1 MRERTTFIDRADFR
15 GACFQIIKNWWIVLC
30 WAIAVFL
37 AATAVGTI
45 QYQPM
50 YTASSTLVIRVMGA
64 DAYTSLSQTTQ
75 MTAVY
80 REIFQSEA
88 LRNLVSQSIGEEV
101 EGTISCSQIA
111 ETNLLVLSTSSPTPR
126 QAYLFIQAALQNYEN
141 VTGYVFSDAVLEVV
155 QEPTVPETPSNQSFF
170 IAHRLNFT
178 ILAGVVAAVLI
189 ALIYLIRF
197 TVKSEKDASSMLDGP
212 ILGTIPFEQKHFLK
226 KAGSHGSKVEIPALL
241 INSPLVSMN
250 FSEYSRRMA
259 TRLESH
265 MISKN
270 YHVVLVCSV
279 EENEGK
285 STIAANIATTLSEH
299 GQRVLL
305 LDGDFR
311 KPAQY
316 KIFDEKDQ
324 QHSSLS
330 DVLMGTVSWKQAI
343 FRNEK
348 TGFWQLFQYHPIA
361 QPGSV
366 MSGDRLSELL
376 KQLQKD
382 MDYIVVDCSPVA
394 VAADAEIWMHHVDT
408 AVVVVRQDTS
418 DVRIINDTVDLIWKS
433 VKDFSGFVLNAFH
446 KDPVQSAGRGYYAE

>member
-1 MRERTTFIDRADFR
+1 MGDNENRRVYEARVV
-15 GACFQIIKNWWIVLC
+15 KNFKELLDYSC
-30 WAIAVFL
+30 KNYASNIA
-37 AATAVGTI
+37 
-45 QYQPM
+45 YK
-50 YTASSTLVIRVMGA
+50 YKR
-64 DAYTSLSQTTQ
+64 DYTSKNIEYIEKILT
-75 MTAVY
+75 
-80 REIFQSEA
+80 EEPNNEA
-88 LRNLVSQSIGEEV
+88 LRKK
-101 EGTISCSQIA
+101 IA
-111 ETNLLVLSTSSPTPR
+111 R
-126 QAYLFIQAALQNYEN
+126 IQA
-141 VTGYVFSDAVLEVV
+141 
-155 QEPTVPETPSNQSFF
+155 
-170 IAHRLNFT
+170 
-178 ILAGVVAAVLI
+178 
-189 ALIYLIRF
+189 
-197 TVKSEKDASSMLDGP
+197 KKEK
-212 ILGTIPFEQKHFLK
+212 T
-226 KAGSHGSKVEIPALL
+226 
-241 INSPLVSMN
+241 
-250 FSEYSRRMA
+250 
-259 TRLESH
+259 
-265 MISKN
+265 
-270 YHVVLVCSV
+270 
-279 EENEGK
+279 
-285 STIAANIATTLSEH
+285 
-299 GQRVLL
+299 
-305 LDGDFR
+305 
-311 KPAQY
+311 